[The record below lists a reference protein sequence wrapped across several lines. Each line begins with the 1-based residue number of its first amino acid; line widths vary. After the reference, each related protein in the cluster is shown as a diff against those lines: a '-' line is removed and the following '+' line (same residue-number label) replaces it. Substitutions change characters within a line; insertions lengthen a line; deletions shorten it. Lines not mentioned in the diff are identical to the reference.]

1 LRVAK
6 IVGGRLHRLARRVI
20 TRRVYELRHLLDA
33 ISARQSPWVTETA
46 LEQTLT
52 TTLFSAGNYLNP
64 HIQTEWSLVLSESLR
79 QFETRWVS
87 PSALHPISLADSKNR
102 WESNYQGKTVP
113 LRRDQILSAIHWGV
127 GFETDPTPTAYGLLK
142 RLTEE
147 DLLFVIR
154 DVRDVA
160 HIWSRF
166 SPDGAKLRQRDI
178 NWNQVHP
185 FERLITDILNEE
197 VFVAHRA
204 SRDEDFFEL
213 TDIRVRYPELAR
225 RHGARLQVTL
235 IQSERRL
242 SEKIERIRLPE
253 ELILLSSHSLS
264 GWFKEH
270 TDHRLTAADVQSHFR
285 FAMAYPVQHPAG
297 PSQLLPDWFRDG
309 IRQFVKSEAIRTT
322 QALRDRQG
330 RK

>member
-1 LRVAK
+1 MAK
-6 IVGGRLHRLARRVI
+6 IVGGRLHRLAGRVI
-20 TRRVYELRHLLDA
+20 TRRIHELRHLVDTVATRKGAWVAETGLELA
-33 ISARQSPWVTETA
+33 LSNTLYSAHHQLKQPLVAPWHSVLTE
-46 LEQTLT
+46 
-52 TTLFSAGNYLNP
+52 SM
-64 HIQTEWSLVLSESLR
+64 R

-87 PSALHPISLADSKNR
+87 PSASHPITLIEAKNR
-102 WESNYQGKTVP
+102 WESNYQGKTVA
-113 LRRDQILSAIHWGV
+113 LRRDQILSSIHWGI
-127 GFETDPTPTAYGLLK
+127 GFEADPTPAAYGLLK

-154 DVRDVA
+154 DARDVA

-166 SPDGAKLRQRDI
+166 SPDGTKLRQRDI

-213 TDIRVRYPELAR
+213 TDIRVRSPELAR